1 MKLSTGCG
9 ALLLGLALGLGPTA
23 QAADS
28 AALLAAINTQ
38 RLEMYQLQTLFHL
51 RSIEEGSASVS
62 AQLRSVSQDYAARV
76 AQLDEAGAGQGLDAE
91 IAALQIAAQR
101 FQQLVDSDEM
111 AEQGYVDLHT
121 LNDLSESGSA
131 LAGGYDNL
139 LGKLAQQGQV
149 SDPLQEQAILMR
161 RIAAEYVRESASL
174 DGGSAIYDNA
184 QDLEKPVDQLAQEFR
199 QQLASLDQQYAGQAQ
214 VSQKLKKVGI
224 TFAYIEKSL
233 QNYKERSVP
242 YVVSRYSDKIVV
254 SLTASN

>member
-1 MKLSTGCG
+1 MSSLIRNGSLG
-9 ALLLGLALGLGPTA
+9 ALLLLAGQAVA
-23 QAADS
+23 QGDPAV
-28 AALLAAINTQ
+28 LLAS
-38 RLEMYQLQTLFHL
+38 LEQQQLASYRLQTLFHL
-51 RSIEEGSASVS
+51 HSIQEGAENVGGQLKSESASFLT
-62 AQLRSVSQDYAARV
+62 QLE
-76 AQLDEAGAGQGLDAE
+76 QLDEQASGLGLETEIKAVQDEGRKFAGIVAT
-91 IAALQIAAQR
+91 
-101 FQQLVDSDEM
+101 DELL
-111 AEQGYVDLHT
+111 EQGYVDLHT
-121 LNDLSESGSA
+121 VNDLSASQHA
-131 LAGGYDNL
+131 LREGYQRL
-139 LGKLAQQGQV
+139 EEQLASKGV
-149 SDPLQEQAILMR
+149 KGNPLQDQAILMQ

-254 SLTASN
+254 SLTASH

>member
-1 MKLSTGCG
+1 MSSLIRNGSLG
-9 ALLLGLALGLGPTA
+9 ALLLLAGQAMA
-23 QAADS
+23 QGDS
-28 AALLAAINTQ
+28 AALLAS
-38 RLEMYQLQTLFHL
+38 LEQQQLTSYRLQTLFHL
-51 RSIEEGSASVS
+51 HSIQEGAENVGGQLKAESASFLT
-62 AQLRSVSQDYAARV
+62 QLE
-76 AQLDEAGAGQGLDAE
+76 QLDEQASGLGLDTE
-91 IAALQIAAQR
+91 IKAVQEEGRKFAGIVAT
-101 FQQLVDSDEM
+101 DELL
-111 AEQGYVDLHT
+111 EQGYVDLHT
-121 LNDLSESGSA
+121 VNDLSASQHALREGYQRLEEQ
-131 LAGGYDNL
+131 LAGKGVKGN
-139 LGKLAQQGQV
+139 
-149 SDPLQEQAILMR
+149 PLQDQAILMQ

>member
-1 MKLSTGCG
+1 MSSLIRSGSLG
-9 ALLLGLALGLGPTA
+9 ALLLLAGQALA
-23 QAADS
+23 QGDS
-28 AALLAAINTQ
+28 AALLAS
-38 RLEMYQLQTLFHL
+38 LEQQQLASYRLQTLFHL
-51 RSIEEGSASVS
+51 HSIQEGAENVGGQLKAESASFLT
-62 AQLRSVSQDYAARV
+62 QLE
-76 AQLDEAGAGQGLDAE
+76 QLDEQASGLGLETE
-91 IAALQIAAQR
+91 IKAVQDEGRKFAAI
-101 FQQLVDSDEM
+101 VVTDELL
-111 AEQGYVDLHT
+111 EQGYVDLHT
-121 LNDLSESGSA
+121 VNDLSASQHA
-131 LAGGYDNL
+131 LREGYQRL
-139 LGKLAQQGQV
+139 EEQLASKGV
-149 SDPLQEQAILMR
+149 KGNPLQDQAILMQ

-199 QQLASLDQQYAGQAQ
+199 QQLASLDQQYADQAQ

>member
-1 MKLSTGCG
+1 MSSLIRSGSLG
-9 ALLLGLALGLGPTA
+9 ALLLLAGQAVA
-23 QAADS
+23 QGDS
-28 AALLAAINTQ
+28 AALLAS
-38 RLEMYQLQTLFHL
+38 LEQQQLASYRLQTLFHL
-51 RSIEEGSASVS
+51 HSIQEGAENVGGQLKAESASFLT
-62 AQLRSVSQDYAARV
+62 QLE
-76 AQLDEAGAGQGLDAE
+76 QLDEQASGLGLETE
-91 IAALQIAAQR
+91 IKAVQDEGRKFAAI
-101 FQQLVDSDEM
+101 VVTDELL
-111 AEQGYVDLHT
+111 EQGYVDLHT
-121 LNDLSESGSA
+121 VNDLSASQHA
-131 LAGGYDNL
+131 LREGYQRL
-139 LGKLAQQGQV
+139 EEQLASKGV
-149 SDPLQEQAILMR
+149 KGNPLQDQAILMQ

-199 QQLASLDQQYAGQAQ
+199 QQLASLDQQYADQAQ

>member
-1 MKLSTGCG
+1 MG
-9 ALLLGLALGLGPTA
+9 ALLLLAGQALA
-23 QAADS
+23 QGDS
-28 AALLAAINTQ
+28 AALLAS
-38 RLEMYQLQTLFHL
+38 LEQQQLASYRLQTLFHL
-51 RSIEEGSASVS
+51 HSIQEGAENVGGQLKAESASFLT
-62 AQLRSVSQDYAARV
+62 QLE
-76 AQLDEAGAGQGLDAE
+76 QLDEQASGLGLETE
-91 IAALQIAAQR
+91 IKAVQDEGRKFAAI
-101 FQQLVDSDEM
+101 VVTDELL
-111 AEQGYVDLHT
+111 EQGYVDLHT
-121 LNDLSESGSA
+121 VNDLSASQHA
-131 LAGGYDNL
+131 LREGYQRL
-139 LGKLAQQGQV
+139 EEQLASKGV
-149 SDPLQEQAILMR
+149 KGNPLQDQAILMQ

>member
-1 MKLSTGCG
+1 MG
-9 ALLLGLALGLGPTA
+9 ALLLLAGQALA
-23 QAADS
+23 QGDS
-28 AALLAAINTQ
+28 AALLTS
-38 RLEMYQLQTLFHL
+38 LEQQQLASYRLQTLFHL
-51 RSIEEGSASVS
+51 HSIQEGAENVGGQLKAESASFLT
-62 AQLRSVSQDYAARV
+62 QLE
-76 AQLDEAGAGQGLDAE
+76 QLDEQASGLGLETE
-91 IAALQIAAQR
+91 IKAVQDEGRKFAAI
-101 FQQLVDSDEM
+101 VVTDELL
-111 AEQGYVDLHT
+111 EQGYVDLHT
-121 LNDLSESGSA
+121 VNDLSASQHA
-131 LAGGYDNL
+131 LREGYQRL
-139 LGKLAQQGQV
+139 EEQLASKGV
-149 SDPLQEQAILMR
+149 KGNPLQDQAILMQ

-199 QQLASLDQQYAGQAQ
+199 QQLASLDQQYADQAQ

>member
-1 MKLSTGCG
+1 MSSLIRNGSLG
-9 ALLLGLALGLGPTA
+9 ALLLLAGQAMA
-23 QAADS
+23 QGDS
-28 AALLAAINTQ
+28 AALLAS
-38 RLEMYQLQTLFHL
+38 LEQQQLTSYRLQTLFHL
-51 RSIEEGSASVS
+51 HSIQEGAENVGGQLKTESASFLT
-62 AQLRSVSQDYAARV
+62 QLE
-76 AQLDEAGAGQGLDAE
+76 QLDEQASGLGLDTE
-91 IAALQIAAQR
+91 IKAVQDEGRKFAAIVAT
-101 FQQLVDSDEM
+101 DELL
-111 AEQGYVDLHT
+111 EQGYVDLHT
-121 LNDLSESGSA
+121 VNDLSASQHA
-131 LAGGYDNL
+131 LREGYQRL
-139 LGKLAQQGQV
+139 EEQLASKGV
-149 SDPLQEQAILMR
+149 KGNPLQDQAILMQ

-199 QQLASLDQQYAGQAQ
+199 QQLASLDQQYADQAQ

>member
-1 MKLSTGCG
+1 MSSLIRNGSLG
-9 ALLLGLALGLGPTA
+9 ALLLLAGQAMA
-23 QAADS
+23 QGDS
-28 AALLAAINTQ
+28 AALLAS
-38 RLEMYQLQTLFHL
+38 LEQQQLTSYRLQTLFHL
-51 RSIEEGSASVS
+51 HSIQEGAENVGSQLKTESASFLS
-62 AQLRSVSQDYAARV
+62 QLE
-76 AQLDEAGAGQGLDAE
+76 QLDEQANGLGLDTE
-91 IAALQIAAQR
+91 IKAVQDEGRKFAAIVAT
-101 FQQLVDSDEM
+101 DELL
-111 AEQGYVDLHT
+111 EQGYVDLHT
-121 LNDLSESGSA
+121 VNDLSASQHA
-131 LAGGYDNL
+131 LREGYQRL
-139 LGKLAQQGQV
+139 EEQLASKGV
-149 SDPLQEQAILMR
+149 KGNPLQDQAILMQ

-242 YVVSRYSDKIVV
+242 YVVSRYSDKIVG

>member
-1 MKLSTGCG
+1 MG
-9 ALLLGLALGLGPTA
+9 ALLLLAGQAVA
-23 QAADS
+23 QGDS
-28 AALLAAINTQ
+28 AALLAS
-38 RLEMYQLQTLFHL
+38 LEQQQLASYRLQTLFHL
-51 RSIEEGSASVS
+51 HSIQEGAENVGGQLKAESASFLT
-62 AQLRSVSQDYAARV
+62 QLE
-76 AQLDEAGAGQGLDAE
+76 QLDEQASGLGLETEIKAVQDEGRKFAGIVAT
-91 IAALQIAAQR
+91 
-101 FQQLVDSDEM
+101 DELL
-111 AEQGYVDLHT
+111 EQGYVDLHT
-121 LNDLSESGSA
+121 VNDLSASQHA
-131 LAGGYDNL
+131 LREGYQRL
-139 LGKLAQQGQV
+139 EEQLASKGV
-149 SDPLQEQAILMR
+149 KGNPLQDQAILMQ

-199 QQLASLDQQYAGQAQ
+199 QQLASLDQQYADQAQ

>member
-1 MKLSTGCG
+1 MG
-9 ALLLGLALGLGPTA
+9 ALLLLAGQAVA
-23 QAADS
+23 QGDS
-28 AALLAAINTQ
+28 AALLTS
-38 RLEMYQLQTLFHL
+38 LEQQQLASYRLQTLFHL
-51 RSIEEGSASVS
+51 HSIQEGAENVGGQLKAESASFLT
-62 AQLRSVSQDYAARV
+62 QLE
-76 AQLDEAGAGQGLDAE
+76 QLDEQASGLGLETE
-91 IAALQIAAQR
+91 IKAVQDEGRKFAAI
-101 FQQLVDSDEM
+101 VVTDELL
-111 AEQGYVDLHT
+111 EQGYVDLHT
-121 LNDLSESGSA
+121 VNDLSASQHA
-131 LAGGYDNL
+131 LREGYQRL
-139 LGKLAQQGQV
+139 EEQLASKGV
-149 SDPLQEQAILMR
+149 KGNPLQDQAILMQ

-199 QQLASLDQQYAGQAQ
+199 QQLASLDQQYADQAQ

>member
-1 MKLSTGCG
+1 MSSLIRNGSLG
-9 ALLLGLALGLGPTA
+9 ALLLLAGQAVA
-23 QAADS
+23 QGDS
-28 AALLAAINTQ
+28 AALLTS
-38 RLEMYQLQTLFHL
+38 LEQQQLASYRLQTLFHL
-51 RSIEEGSASVS
+51 HSIQEGAENVGGQLKAESASFLT
-62 AQLRSVSQDYAARV
+62 QLE
-76 AQLDEAGAGQGLDAE
+76 QLDEQASGLGLETEIKAVQDEGRKFAGIVAT
-91 IAALQIAAQR
+91 
-101 FQQLVDSDEM
+101 DELL
-111 AEQGYVDLHT
+111 EQGYVDLHT
-121 LNDLSESGSA
+121 VNDLSASQHA
-131 LAGGYDNL
+131 LREGYQRL
-139 LGKLAQQGQV
+139 EEQLASKGV
-149 SDPLQEQAILMR
+149 KGNPLQDQAILMQ

>member
-1 MKLSTGCG
+1 MSSLIRNGSLG
-9 ALLLGLALGLGPTA
+9 ALLLLAGQAVA
-23 QAADS
+23 QGDS
-28 AALLAAINTQ
+28 AALLTS
-38 RLEMYQLQTLFHL
+38 LEQQQLASYRLQTLFHL
-51 RSIEEGSASVS
+51 HSIQEGAENVGGQLKAESASFLS
-62 AQLRSVSQDYAARV
+62 QLE
-76 AQLDEAGAGQGLDAE
+76 QLDEQASGLGLETEIKAVQDEGRKFAGIVAT
-91 IAALQIAAQR
+91 
-101 FQQLVDSDEM
+101 DELL
-111 AEQGYVDLHT
+111 EQGYVDLHT
-121 LNDLSESGSA
+121 VNDLSASQHA
-131 LAGGYDNL
+131 LREGYQRLEEL
-139 LGKLAQQGQV
+139 LASKGVKGN
-149 SDPLQEQAILMR
+149 PLQDQAILMQ

>member
-1 MKLSTGCG
+1 MG
-9 ALLLGLALGLGPTA
+9 ALLLLAGQAVA
-23 QAADS
+23 QGDS
-28 AALLAAINTQ
+28 AALLTS
-38 RLEMYQLQTLFHL
+38 LEQQQLASYRLQTLFHL
-51 RSIEEGSASVS
+51 HSIQEGAENVGGQLKAESASFLS
-62 AQLRSVSQDYAARV
+62 QLE
-76 AQLDEAGAGQGLDAE
+76 QLDEQASGLGLETEIKAVQDEGRKFAGIVAT
-91 IAALQIAAQR
+91 
-101 FQQLVDSDEM
+101 DELL
-111 AEQGYVDLHT
+111 EQGYVDLHT
-121 LNDLSESGSA
+121 VNDLSASQHA
-131 LAGGYDNL
+131 LREGYQRL
-139 LGKLAQQGQV
+139 EEQLASKGV
-149 SDPLQEQAILMR
+149 KGNPLQDQAILMQ

>member
-1 MKLSTGCG
+1 MG
-9 ALLLGLALGLGPTA
+9 ALLLLAGQAVA
-23 QAADS
+23 QGDS
-28 AALLAAINTQ
+28 AALLAS
-38 RLEMYQLQTLFHL
+38 LEQQQLASYRLQTLFHL
-51 RSIEEGSASVS
+51 HSIQEGAENVGGQLKAESASFLT
-62 AQLRSVSQDYAARV
+62 QLE
-76 AQLDEAGAGQGLDAE
+76 QLDEQASGLGLETE
-91 IAALQIAAQR
+91 IKAVQDEGRKFAAIVAT
-101 FQQLVDSDEM
+101 DELL
-111 AEQGYVDLHT
+111 EQGYVDLHT
-121 LNDLSESGSA
+121 VNDLSASQHA
-131 LAGGYDNL
+131 LREGYQRL
-139 LGKLAQQGQV
+139 EEQLASKSVKGN
-149 SDPLQEQAILMR
+149 PLQDQAILMQ

-199 QQLASLDQQYAGQAQ
+199 QQLASLDQQYADQAQ

>member
-1 MKLSTGCG
+1 MSSLIRNGSLG
-9 ALLLGLALGLGPTA
+9 ALLLLAGQAMA
-23 QAADS
+23 QGDS
-28 AALLAAINTQ
+28 AALLAS
-38 RLEMYQLQTLFHL
+38 LEQQQLTSYRLQTLFHL
-51 RSIEEGSASVS
+51 HSIQEGAENVGGQLKAESASFLT
-62 AQLRSVSQDYAARV
+62 QLE
-76 AQLDEAGAGQGLDAE
+76 QLDEQATGLGLDTE
-91 IAALQIAAQR
+91 IKAVQDEGRKFAAIVAT
-101 FQQLVDSDEM
+101 DELL
-111 AEQGYVDLHT
+111 EQGYVDLHT
-121 LNDLSESGSA
+121 VNDLSASQHALREGYQRLEEQ
-131 LAGGYDNL
+131 LAGKGVKGN
-139 LGKLAQQGQV
+139 
-149 SDPLQEQAILMR
+149 PLQDQAILMQ

-242 YVVSRYSDKIVV
+242 YVVSRYSDKIVG

>member
-1 MKLSTGCG
+1 MG
-9 ALLLGLALGLGPTA
+9 ALLLLAGQALA
-23 QAADS
+23 QGDS
-28 AALLAAINTQ
+28 AALLAS
-38 RLEMYQLQTLFHL
+38 LEQQQLASYRLQTLFHL
-51 RSIEEGSASVS
+51 HSIQEGAENVGGQLKAESASFLT
-62 AQLRSVSQDYAARV
+62 QLE
-76 AQLDEAGAGQGLDAE
+76 QLDEQASGLGLETEIKAVQDEGRKFAGIVAT
-91 IAALQIAAQR
+91 
-101 FQQLVDSDEM
+101 DELL
-111 AEQGYVDLHT
+111 EQGYVDLHT
-121 LNDLSESGSA
+121 VNDLSASQHA
-131 LAGGYDNL
+131 LREGYQRL
-139 LGKLAQQGQV
+139 EEQLASKGV
-149 SDPLQEQAILMR
+149 KGNPLQDQAILMQ

-199 QQLASLDQQYAGQAQ
+199 QQLASLDQQYADQAQ

>member
-1 MKLSTGCG
+1 MG
-9 ALLLGLALGLGPTA
+9 ALLLLAGQAVA
-23 QAADS
+23 QGDS
-28 AALLAAINTQ
+28 AALLPS
-38 RLEMYQLQTLFHL
+38 LEQQQLASYRLQTLFHL
-51 RSIEEGSASVS
+51 HSIQEGAENVGGQLKAESASFLT
-62 AQLRSVSQDYAARV
+62 QLE
-76 AQLDEAGAGQGLDAE
+76 QLDEQASGLGLETE
-91 IAALQIAAQR
+91 IKAVQDEGRKFAAI
-101 FQQLVDSDEM
+101 VVTDELL
-111 AEQGYVDLHT
+111 EQGYVDLHT
-121 LNDLSESGSA
+121 VNDLSASQHA
-131 LAGGYDNL
+131 LREGYQRL
-139 LGKLAQQGQV
+139 EEQLASKGV
-149 SDPLQEQAILMR
+149 KGNPLQDQAILMQ

-214 VSQKLKKVGI
+214 VSQKLNKVGI

>member
-1 MKLSTGCG
+1 MG
-9 ALLLGLALGLGPTA
+9 ALLLLAGQALA
-23 QAADS
+23 QGDS
-28 AALLAAINTQ
+28 AALLAS
-38 RLEMYQLQTLFHL
+38 LEQQQLASYRLQTLFHL
-51 RSIEEGSASVS
+51 HSIQEGAENVGGQLKAESASFLT
-62 AQLRSVSQDYAARV
+62 QLE
-76 AQLDEAGAGQGLDAE
+76 QLDEQASGLGLETE
-91 IAALQIAAQR
+91 IKAVQDEGRKFAAI
-101 FQQLVDSDEM
+101 VVSDELL
-111 AEQGYVDLHT
+111 EQGYVDLHT
-121 LNDLSESGSA
+121 VNDLSASQHA
-131 LAGGYDNL
+131 LREGYQRL
-139 LGKLAQQGQV
+139 EEQLASKGV
-149 SDPLQEQAILMR
+149 KGNPLQDQAILMQ

-199 QQLASLDQQYAGQAQ
+199 QQLASLDQQYADQAQ

>member
-1 MKLSTGCG
+1 MG
-9 ALLLGLALGLGPTA
+9 ALLLLAGQAVA
-23 QAADS
+23 QGDS
-28 AALLAAINTQ
+28 AALLVS
-38 RLEMYQLQTLFHL
+38 LEQQQLASYRLQTLFHL
-51 RSIEEGSASVS
+51 HSIQEGAENVGGQLKAESASFLT
-62 AQLRSVSQDYAARV
+62 QLE
-76 AQLDEAGAGQGLDAE
+76 QLDEQASGLGLETE
-91 IAALQIAAQR
+91 IKAVQDEGRKFAAI
-101 FQQLVDSDEM
+101 VVTDELL
-111 AEQGYVDLHT
+111 EQGYVDLHT
-121 LNDLSESGSA
+121 VNDLSASQHA
-131 LAGGYDNL
+131 LREGYQRL
-139 LGKLAQQGQV
+139 EEQLASKGV
-149 SDPLQEQAILMR
+149 KGNPLQDQAILMQ

-199 QQLASLDQQYAGQAQ
+199 QQLASLDQQYADQAQ

>member
-1 MKLSTGCG
+1 MG
-9 ALLLGLALGLGPTA
+9 ALLLLAGQAVA
-23 QAADS
+23 QGDS
-28 AALLAAINTQ
+28 SALLVS
-38 RLEMYQLQTLFHL
+38 LEQQQLASYRLQTLFHL
-51 RSIEEGSASVS
+51 HSIQEGAENVGGQLKAESASFLT
-62 AQLRSVSQDYAARV
+62 QLE
-76 AQLDEAGAGQGLDAE
+76 QLDEQASGLGLETE
-91 IAALQIAAQR
+91 IKAVQDEGRKFAAI
-101 FQQLVDSDEM
+101 VVTDELL
-111 AEQGYVDLHT
+111 EQGYVDLHT
-121 LNDLSESGSA
+121 VNDLSASQHA
-131 LAGGYDNL
+131 LREGYQRL
-139 LGKLAQQGQV
+139 EEQLASKGV
-149 SDPLQEQAILMR
+149 KGNPLQDQAILMQ

-199 QQLASLDQQYAGQAQ
+199 QQLASLDQQYADQAQ

>member
-1 MKLSTGCG
+1 M
-9 ALLLGLALGLGPTA
+9 
-23 QAADS
+23 Q
-28 AALLAAINTQ
+28 
-38 RLEMYQLQTLFHL
+38 
-51 RSIEEGSASVS
+51 
-62 AQLRSVSQDYAARV
+62 
-76 AQLDEAGAGQGLDAE
+76 
-91 IAALQIAAQR
+91 
-101 FQQLVDSDEM
+101 
-111 AEQGYVDLHT
+111 
-121 LNDLSESGSA
+121 
-131 LAGGYDNL
+131 
-139 LGKLAQQGQV
+139 
-149 SDPLQEQAILMR
+149 

-199 QQLASLDQQYAGQAQ
+199 QQLASLDQQYADQAQ

>member
-1 MKLSTGCG
+1 MSSLIRSGSLG
-9 ALLLGLALGLGPTA
+9 ALLLLAGQAVA
-23 QAADS
+23 QGDS
-28 AALLAAINTQ
+28 AALLAS
-38 RLEMYQLQTLFHL
+38 LEQQQLASYRLQTLFHL
-51 RSIEEGSASVS
+51 HSIQEGAENVGGQLKAESASFLT
-62 AQLRSVSQDYAARV
+62 QLE
-76 AQLDEAGAGQGLDAE
+76 QLDEQASGLGLETE
-91 IAALQIAAQR
+91 IKAVQDEGRKFAAIVAT
-101 FQQLVDSDEM
+101 DELL
-111 AEQGYVDLHT
+111 EQGYVDLHT
-121 LNDLSESGSA
+121 VNDLSASQHA
-131 LAGGYDNL
+131 LREGYQRL
-139 LGKLAQQGQV
+139 EEQLASKGV
-149 SDPLQEQAILMR
+149 KGNPLQDQAILMQ

-199 QQLASLDQQYAGQAQ
+199 QQLASLDQQYADQAQ

>member
-1 MKLSTGCG
+1 MG
-9 ALLLGLALGLGPTA
+9 ALLLLAGQAVA
-23 QAADS
+23 QGDS
-28 AALLAAINTQ
+28 AALLAS
-38 RLEMYQLQTLFHL
+38 LEQQQLTSYRLQTLFHL
-51 RSIEEGSASVS
+51 HSIQEGAENVGGQLKAESASFLT
-62 AQLRSVSQDYAARV
+62 QLEQPDEQASGLGLETEIKAVQDEGRKFAAIV
-76 AQLDEAGAGQGLDAE
+76 VTDEL
-91 IAALQIAAQR
+91 L
-101 FQQLVDSDEM
+101 
-111 AEQGYVDLHT
+111 EQGYVDLHT
-121 LNDLSESGSA
+121 VNDLSASQHA
-131 LAGGYDNL
+131 LREGYQRL
-139 LGKLAQQGQV
+139 EEQLASKGV
-149 SDPLQEQAILMR
+149 KGNPLQDQAILMQ

-199 QQLASLDQQYAGQAQ
+199 QQLASLDQQYADQAQ

>member
-1 MKLSTGCG
+1 MG
-9 ALLLGLALGLGPTA
+9 ALLLLAGQALA
-23 QAADS
+23 QGDS
-28 AALLAAINTQ
+28 AALLAS
-38 RLEMYQLQTLFHL
+38 LEQQQLASYRLQTLFHL
-51 RSIEEGSASVS
+51 HSIQEGAENVGGQLKAESASFLT
-62 AQLRSVSQDYAARV
+62 QLE
-76 AQLDEAGAGQGLDAE
+76 QLDEQASGLGLETE
-91 IAALQIAAQR
+91 IKAVQDEGRKFAAI
-101 FQQLVDSDEM
+101 VVTDELL
-111 AEQGYVDLHT
+111 EQGYVDLHT
-121 LNDLSESGSA
+121 VNDLSASQHA
-131 LAGGYDNL
+131 LREGYQRL
-139 LGKLAQQGQV
+139 EEQLASKGV
-149 SDPLQEQAILMR
+149 KGNPLQDQAILMQ

-199 QQLASLDQQYAGQAQ
+199 QQLASLDQQYADQAQ

>member
-1 MKLSTGCG
+1 MG
-9 ALLLGLALGLGPTA
+9 ALLLLAGQAVA
-23 QAADS
+23 QGDS
-28 AALLAAINTQ
+28 AALLAS
-38 RLEMYQLQTLFHL
+38 LEQQQLASYRLQTLFHL
-51 RSIEEGSASVS
+51 HSIQEGAENVGGQLKAESASFLT
-62 AQLRSVSQDYAARV
+62 QLE
-76 AQLDEAGAGQGLDAE
+76 QLDEQASGLGLETE
-91 IAALQIAAQR
+91 IKAVQDEGRKFAAI
-101 FQQLVDSDEM
+101 VVTDELL
-111 AEQGYVDLHT
+111 EQGYVDLHT
-121 LNDLSESGSA
+121 VNDLSASQHA
-131 LAGGYDNL
+131 LREGYQRL
-139 LGKLAQQGQV
+139 EEQLASKGV
-149 SDPLQEQAILMR
+149 KGNPLQDQAILMQ

-199 QQLASLDQQYAGQAQ
+199 QQLASLDQQYADQAQ

>member
-1 MKLSTGCG
+1 MG
-9 ALLLGLALGLGPTA
+9 ALLLLAGQALA
-23 QAADS
+23 QGDS
-28 AALLAAINTQ
+28 AALLAS
-38 RLEMYQLQTLFHL
+38 LEQQQLASYRLQTLFHL
-51 RSIEEGSASVS
+51 HSIQEGAENVGGQLKAESASFLT
-62 AQLRSVSQDYAARV
+62 QLE
-76 AQLDEAGAGQGLDAE
+76 QLDEQASGLGLETE
-91 IAALQIAAQR
+91 IKAVQDEGRKFAAIVAT
-101 FQQLVDSDEM
+101 DELL
-111 AEQGYVDLHT
+111 EQGYVDLHT
-121 LNDLSESGSA
+121 VNDLSASQHA
-131 LAGGYDNL
+131 LREGYQRL
-139 LGKLAQQGQV
+139 EEQLASKGV
-149 SDPLQEQAILMR
+149 KGNPLQDQAILMQ

-242 YVVSRYSDKIVV
+242 YVVSRYSDKIVG

>member
-1 MKLSTGCG
+1 MSSLIRNGSLG
-9 ALLLGLALGLGPTA
+9 ALLLLAGQAMA
-23 QAADS
+23 QGDS
-28 AALLAAINTQ
+28 AALLAS
-38 RLEMYQLQTLFHL
+38 LEQQQLTSYRLQTLFHL
-51 RSIEEGSASVS
+51 HSIQEGAENVGGQLKAESASFLT
-62 AQLRSVSQDYAARV
+62 QLE
-76 AQLDEAGAGQGLDAE
+76 QLDEQATGLGLDTE
-91 IAALQIAAQR
+91 IKAVQDEGRKFAAIVAT
-101 FQQLVDSDEM
+101 DELL
-111 AEQGYVDLHT
+111 EQGYVDLHT
-121 LNDLSESGSA
+121 VNDLSASQHA
-131 LAGGYDNL
+131 LREGYQRL
-139 LGKLAQQGQV
+139 EEQLASKGV
-149 SDPLQEQAILMR
+149 KGNPLQDQAILMQ

-242 YVVSRYSDKIVV
+242 YVVSRYSDKIVG

>member
-1 MKLSTGCG
+1 MSSLIRNGSLG
-9 ALLLGLALGLGPTA
+9 ALLLLAGQAMA
-23 QAADS
+23 QGDS
-28 AALLAAINTQ
+28 AALLAS
-38 RLEMYQLQTLFHL
+38 LEQQQLTSYRLQTLFHL
-51 RSIEEGSASVS
+51 HSIQEGAENVGGQLKTESASFLT
-62 AQLRSVSQDYAARV
+62 QLE
-76 AQLDEAGAGQGLDAE
+76 QLDEQASGLGLDTE
-91 IAALQIAAQR
+91 IKAVQDEGRKFAAIVAT
-101 FQQLVDSDEM
+101 DELL
-111 AEQGYVDLHT
+111 EQGYVDLHT
-121 LNDLSESGSA
+121 VNDLSASQHA
-131 LAGGYDNL
+131 LREGYQRL
-139 LGKLAQQGQV
+139 EEQLASKGV
-149 SDPLQEQAILMR
+149 KGNPLQDQAILMQ

-242 YVVSRYSDKIVV
+242 YVVSRYSDKIVG

>member
-1 MKLSTGCG
+1 MSSLIRSGSLG
-9 ALLLGLALGLGPTA
+9 ALLLLAGQAVA
-23 QAADS
+23 QGDS
-28 AALLAAINTQ
+28 AALLVS
-38 RLEMYQLQTLFHL
+38 LEQQQLASYRLQTLFHL
-51 RSIEEGSASVS
+51 HSIQEGAENVGGQLKAESASFLT
-62 AQLRSVSQDYAARV
+62 QLE
-76 AQLDEAGAGQGLDAE
+76 QLDEQASGLGLETE
-91 IAALQIAAQR
+91 IKAVQDEGRKFAAIVAT
-101 FQQLVDSDEM
+101 DELL
-111 AEQGYVDLHT
+111 EQGYVDLHT
-121 LNDLSESGSA
+121 VNDLSASQHA
-131 LAGGYDNL
+131 LREGYQRL
-139 LGKLAQQGQV
+139 EEQLASKGV
-149 SDPLQEQAILMR
+149 KGNPLQDQAILMQ

-199 QQLASLDQQYAGQAQ
+199 QQLASLDQQYADQAQ